1 MPQYSTAVLSVGV
14 DTLTCSA
21 PWEGGRFSFIDL
33 AQGLMRDEAAHGSKS
48 SPFKRGSYRGAQ
60 TKHVGLAFKP
70 DRVLVE
76 LRGVQAHDYWI
87 HALDRAEKV
96 SRIDVEVSVR
106 QQPYERSMALDLWL
120 RDRKAAEQR
129 GRPSSF
135 RLQAEADG
143 GTTLYIGR
151 GASRYQARLYERYYK
166 THQREDRQVWRYEV
180 QCRRERAQQVADLLI
195 GSPDP
200 LSEAAGIVHQHFSR
214 RGVAPIWRPE
224 MVVAVAPLPEGETDR
239 DKSLR
244 WLGQS
249 VEPALARH
257 RAWGSYEK
265 ALRVLGIDTD
275 RAAL

>member
-1 MPQYSTAVLSVGV
+1 MPQFSTTVLSVGV

-33 AQGLMRDEAAHGSKS
+33 AQGLMREEAAHGSKS
-48 SPFKRGSYRGAQ
+48 SPFKRGSYRGVQ

-70 DRVLVE
+70 ERVLVE
-76 LRGVQAHDYWI
+76 LRGVQAHEYWI
-87 HALDRAEKV
+87 HALERAEKV

-106 QQPYERSMALDLWL
+106 QHPYQRSMVLDLWL

-129 GRPSSF
+129 GRPSAF

-166 THQREDRQVWRYEV
+166 THQKEDREVWRYEV
-180 QCRRERAQQVADLLI
+180 QCRRERAQQVADLISGVGDVQPFLQ
-195 GSPDP
+195 
-200 LSEAAGIVHQHFSR
+200 AVVHQHFNR
-214 RGVAPIWRPE
+214 RGVVPIFDPK
-224 MVVAVAPLPEGETDR
+224 AHADVAPLPEGETDKE
-239 DKSLR
+239 KSLN
-244 WLGQS
+244 WLATN
-249 VEPALARH
+249 VAPALSRH

-265 ALRVLGIDTD
+265 AKRALGIDED
-275 RAAL
+275 PRAL